1 MFVVLLFVVT
11 GVLNMEASTIKSNL
25 EKRIVKLARDIS
37 DAVDSVIPRLLLQ
50 IQGAYAKSEDVY
62 LKDEI

>member
-1 MFVVLLFVVT
+1 
-11 GVLNMEASTIKSNL
+11 MEASTIKSNL

-50 IQGAYAKSEDVY
+50 IQGAYVKSEEVH